1 MELLDSLSSNQK
13 EILSSFQAV
22 TSTDDIE
29 NAINI
34 LNSSDW
40 NLEVS
45 LHSQFPIKIKLNYV
59 KNNKHDDDDID
70 KFLSLSYLN
79 FDLD

>member
-29 NAINI
+29 NAINV

-45 LHSQFPIKIKLNYV
+45 LISSSM
-59 KNNKHDDDDID
+59 DD
-70 KFLSLSYLN
+70 KFSKA
-79 FDLD
+79 